1 MIVSLDGSD
10 RRNLFGPDTR
20 DSRTQE
26 IGSKGF
32 IKGIQ
37 IQEEK
42 VFWAS
47 NNLYYISIE
56 NGATKIVYADKNIGK
71 LSSLK
76 AWFIFR
82 L

>member
-1 MIVSLDGSD
+1 M
-10 RRNLFGPDTR
+10 
-20 DSRTQE
+20 
-26 IGSKGF
+26 GF
-32 IKGIQ
+32 Q
-37 IQEEK
+37 

-76 AWFIFR
+76 AWFYSIQKLCSKMTKSR
-82 L
+82 LVFLLQIQKNSKKSFLLSKSFFDP

>member
-1 MIVSLDGSD
+1 M
-10 RRNLFGPDTR
+10 
-20 DSRTQE
+20 
-26 IGSKGF
+26 GF
-32 IKGIQ
+32 Q
-37 IQEEK
+37 

-76 AWFIFR
+76 AWFNSIQKWCPKMTKSR
-82 L
+82 LDFLLQIQKNFKKSFVLSKSFFDP